1 MRIISNG
8 DRSPAAGE
16 VKQKFQSFMSFMKK
30 KSKMGHLVIEGY
42 LNKRQK
48 MHFLEVRN
56 KLQEKANRIREVY
69 REEEEEKIFNGE
81 KQVGSFR
88 KKNAM
93 ERQVGKIFIQ
103 SEYKGLRYKVLPK
116 EKQSL
121 RIHLYTF
128 LCHYLKL

>member
-1 MRIISNG
+1 
-8 DRSPAAGE
+8 
-16 VKQKFQSFMSFMKK
+16 MSFMKK

>member
-103 SEYKGLRYKVLPK
+103 SEYKGLRYKYCQRKSNL
-116 EKQSL
+116 
-121 RIHLYTF
+121 
-128 LCHYLKL
+128 